1 MMIRNIR
8 LKFFFCLSTLIWMPI
23 GNMAQTKID
32 SVPCGADGLL
42 VDSHDAVRGLI
53 FYAHFVEDEE

>member
-1 MMIRNIR
+1 
-8 LKFFFCLSTLIWMPI
+8 MPI